1 MTSLNEFLFVM
12 MGKALQLHLLS
23 GQLRN
28 CFHFPLSMKTASS
41 GDVFCQMLILGY
53 VVEIGKL
60 NLRSYLVIYCH
71 EILSL

>member
-23 GQLRN
+23 GQLRS
-28 CFHFPLSMKTASS
+28 CFHFPLSVKTASS

-53 VVEIGKL
+53 VEI
-60 NLRSYLVIYCH
+60 
-71 EILSL
+71 